1 MNTRENSVTIIV
13 DDVEMTLLPLDS
25 GDVAL
30 TMGGARLVRK
40 AARMVFGARM
50 TGIDVEELSLKQVV
64 ELFTDLVCWE
74 EKSGR
79 LFICADLP
87 DRCFCLPIPPE
98 HWKVMTRGQKTH

>member
-40 AARMVFGARM
+40 AARMVFGPRM

-64 ELFTDLVCWE
+64 DLFTDLVCWE